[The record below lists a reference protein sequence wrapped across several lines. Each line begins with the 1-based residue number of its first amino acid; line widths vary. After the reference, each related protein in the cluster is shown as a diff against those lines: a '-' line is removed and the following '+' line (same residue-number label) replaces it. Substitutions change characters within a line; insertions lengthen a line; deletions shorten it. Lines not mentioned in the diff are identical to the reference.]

1 MKNILVLKDGS
12 EIGLETGASLPDMK
26 VLSDTKQDMVSVW
39 DRLTENNLSEVQIKD
54 GDGLIVATYQN
65 LILDSETSTLN
76 KDRTVLTSFKLRG
89 KTEVEF
95 LMEMVESLENRQEV
109 QDGAITDLGAAVSR
123 LAEEGG
129 LA

>member
-12 EIGLETGASLPDMK
+12 EIKLETGAILSDMK

-39 DRLTENNLSEVQIKD
+39 NKLTEANLSEIQIKD
-54 GDGLIVATYQN
+54 GTGLTVAAYN
-65 LILDSETSTLN
+65 DLVLDSETSVEN
-76 KDRTVLTSFKLRG
+76 KDGTVLTSFRLRE

-109 QDGAITDLGAAVSR
+109 QDGAITDLGAAVSG
-123 LAEEGG
+123 LAEEEG

>member
-12 EIGLETGASLPDMK
+12 EIKLETGASLSDMK

-39 DRLTENNLSEVQIKD
+39 NKLTEANLSEIQIKD
-54 GDGLIVATYQN
+54 GTGLTVAAYN
-65 LILDSETSTLN
+65 DLVLDSETSVEN
-76 KDRTVLTSFKLRG
+76 KDGAVLTSFRLRG

-109 QDGAITDLGAAVSR
+109 QDGAITDLGAAVSG
-123 LAEEGG
+123 LAEEGE

>member
-12 EIGLETGASLPDMK
+12 EIKLETGASLSDMK

-39 DRLTENNLSEVQIKD
+39 NKLTEANLSEIQIKD
-54 GDGLIVATYQN
+54 GTGLTVAAYN
-65 LILDSETSTLN
+65 DLVLDSETSVEN
-76 KDRTVLTSFKLRG
+76 KDGTVLTSFRLRG

>member
-76 KDRTVLTSFKLRG
+76 KDRTVLTSFKLRE
-89 KTEVEF
+89 KRKLSF
-95 LMEMVESLENRQEV
+95 
-109 QDGAITDLGAAVSR
+109 
-123 LAEEGG
+123 
-129 LA
+129 

>member
-12 EIGLETGASLPDMK
+12 EIKLETGASLPDMK

>member
-95 LMEMVESLENRQEV
+95 LMEMVESLESRQEV
-109 QDGAITDLGAAVSR
+109 QDGAITDLGAAVSG

-129 LA
+129 LS

>member
-95 LMEMVESLENRQEV
+95 LMEMVESLESRQEV
-109 QDGAITDLGAAVSR
+109 QDGAITDLGAAVSG

>member
-12 EIGLETGASLPDMK
+12 EIKLETGASLSDMK